1 MLKYDNNV
9 YYRQYYCL
17 EDNEI
22 LFNLSYLTKIGKIK
36 SPSKIRKCCKDVLDA
51 YQVEY
56 CYLFGSYAKGT
67 EKEDSDIDIAIIS
80 SDFKDVIEDGANL
93 IGYTWK
99 IDTRIEPHPIT
110 TEDYENIANPFVKEV
125 IDTGIKVA

>member
-1 MLKYDNNV
+1 MVEKSIDIEKIERINKEVLENIKRYIEKVSKY
-9 YYRQYYCL
+9 Y
-17 EDNEI
+17 
-22 LFNLSYLTKIGKIK
+22 KIEAIF
-36 SPSKIRKCCKDVLDA
+36 I
-51 YQVEY
+51 
-56 CYLFGSYAKGT
+56 FGSYAKGT
-67 EKEDSDIDIAIIS
+67 ENEDSDIDIAIIS
-80 SDFKDVIEDGANL
+80 SDFNDIIEDGANL